1 MRLLEGRALTNI
13 LTLKHFVIMHGK
25 ITKILRLYSHGMGIK
40 SISATLGLSPGTV
53 RKYIRAYQELG
64 KEFLSITDAI

>member
-1 MRLLEGRALTNI
+1 
-13 LTLKHFVIMHGK
+13 MHGK

>member
-1 MRLLEGRALTNI
+1 
-13 LTLKHFVIMHGK
+13 MHGK

-53 RKYIRAYQELG
+53 RKYIRSYQELR
-64 KEFLSITDAI
+64 KSINDFPLHSPFLTLANKIRK